1 MTIGSGE
8 YKSQIGLD
16 KLYYAPITKDDATG
30 YTPGTP
36 VVLAPAASAKLSTT
50 KSINTQ
56 YADDGVF
63 DTSTAEGETKIEIEV
78 TNLPL
83 TTIAALTGRTL
94 NATNGMLI
102 DGSAANAPDFA
113 LSFRSKK
120 SNGKYLYIQYLKGK
134 FEMGDAD
141 FQTLEANPAPKLV
154 KLTYTAIATIWKF
167 TTKTGVTESVKKTSV
182 DEDVAASAALVS
194 GWFTQV
200 NVPATPV

>member
-16 KLYYAPITKDDATG
+16 KLYYAPITKDDSTV

-50 KSINTQ
+50 KSMITQ

-83 TTIAALTGRTL
+83 ETISTLTGRTF
-94 NATNGMLI
+94 NATTGMLI
-102 DGSAANAPDFA
+102 EGSNANAPEFA

-134 FEMGDAD
+134 FEIGDAEY
-141 FQTLEANPAPKLV
+141 QTLENNPTPKLA
-154 KLTYTAIATIWKF
+154 KLTYTAISTIYKF
-167 TTKTGVTESVKKTSV
+167 TTKTGVSESVKVTKV
-182 DEDVAASAALVS
+182 DEDIAASAALVT

-200 NVPATPV
+200 NVPATPA

>member
-1 MTIGSGE
+1 MPIGSGE

-16 KLYYAPITKDDATG
+16 KLHYAPITVDDATA
-30 YTPGTP
+30 YTPGAP

-50 KSINTQ
+50 KSISTQ

-63 DTSTAEGETKIEIEV
+63 DMSTAEGETKIEIEV

-83 TTIAALTGRTL
+83 ATIAALTGRTL

-102 DGSAANAPDFA
+102 EGTAANAPDFA

-134 FEMGDAD
+134 FEIGDAE
-141 FQTLEANPAPKLV
+141 FQTLEANPSPKLA
-154 KLTYTAIATIWKF
+154 KLTFTAVNTIHKF
-167 TTKTGVTESVKKTSV
+167 TTKTGVSESVKVTKV
-182 DEDVAASAALVS
+182 DEDVAASAALVT

-200 NVPATPV
+200 NVPATVV